1 MVVGPGSSKK
11 IGRYR
16 ISLGR
21 PLGVWNNM
29 ILSIYVDNDKLP
41 FYRKTYSNR
50 SAISLYKRL
59 DSAGKIEGLL
69 MR

>member
-21 PLGVWNNM
+21 PLGVW
-29 ILSIYVDNDKLP
+29 SSND
-41 FYRKTYSNR
+41 T
-50 SAISLYKRL
+50 
-59 DSAGKIEGLL
+59 
-69 MR
+69 